1 LTIRTRNHGISK
13 AQVKQT
19 TCKSGAPT
27 LDGGRS
33 LFTNKNTSAISNP
46 PTDVSMSQV
55 EKMLKVKKSKYGI
68 DTMVP
73 TKDGRFFILTRRLRL
88 KLRVSTRNSV
98 STSTD
103 HST

>member
-1 LTIRTRNHGISK
+1 MI
-13 AQVKQT
+13 
-19 TCKSGAPT
+19 CKSGAPT
-27 LDGGRS
+27 QDGGRS
-33 LFTNKNTSAISNP
+33 LFINKNTSAISNR

-68 DTMVP
+68 DTMVL